1 MPRPDSGTLSW
12 TSAEPSA
19 YGLELL
25 RASSLA
31 SWEKN
36 LRVSDSLFFLLS
48 HNPFPFPFSLLP
60 RPRTQEPQRNNSTT
74 MRSGG

>member
-19 YGLELL
+19 YGLQLL

-36 LRVSDSLFFLLS
+36 LRVSILFFSSHLITLSLFPS
-48 HNPFPFPFSLLP
+48 PPPPNS
-60 RPRTQEPQRNNSTT
+60 RTSEK
-74 MRSGG
+74 

>member
-19 YGLELL
+19 YGLQLL

-36 LRVSDSLFFLLS
+36 LRVSDSLFFLPS
-48 HNPFPFPFSLLP
+48 HNPFPFPFSPAPELKNLREIIPLL
-60 RPRTQEPQRNNSTT
+60 
-74 MRSGG
+74 